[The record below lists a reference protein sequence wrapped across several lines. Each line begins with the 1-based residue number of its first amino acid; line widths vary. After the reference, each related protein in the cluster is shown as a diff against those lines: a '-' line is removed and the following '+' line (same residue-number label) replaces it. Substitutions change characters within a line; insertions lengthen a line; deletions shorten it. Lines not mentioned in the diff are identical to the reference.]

1 MKIEVSNGE
10 ILDKLTILYLK
21 AAFIN
26 DKDKLVNVRK
36 EIEELRP
43 IAQDLFQEY
52 GEELRKLYD
61 QLGEVNHQLWRFED
75 DIRHYEKE
83 KDFGKSFVST
93 ARAVYYTNDR
103 RSDYKKEINILTNS
117 GLVEEKSYE
126 KYDDSRGE

>member
-36 EIEELRP
+36 EIEELR
-43 IAQDLFQEY
+43 
-52 GEELRKLYD
+52 KLYD
-61 QLGEVNHQLWRFED
+61 QLGEVNHQLWRIED

-126 KYDDSRGE
+126 KYDDSRGK